1 MGIWS
6 DIAGIGVGI
15 GGFLAAPFT
24 GGASIPAGLAAGG
37 ALISAGAVG
46 DAAQKQAD
54 ATTQA
59 LNLQKTMYDTT
70 RSDLAPY
77 SSLGAASLGNLRQL
91 TGLPAAA
98 PATAAPPMASIGAPT
113 AVGQRPAP
121 PNTPIVGTAVPRAQT
136 SSGFVTMQAPDG
148 TINQVD
154 PAHVGYYQNLG
165 AQILPNA
172 SSYAPQ
178 GMAR

>member
-1 MGIWS
+1 MSVGTATAIGIA
-6 DIAGIGVGI
+6 AGIG
-15 GGFLAAPFT
+15 A
-24 GGASIPAGLAAGG
+24 GANIYSANKAAG
-37 ALISAGAVG
+37 AQQ
-46 DAAQKQAD
+46 AATDQSLA
-54 ATTQA
+54 
-59 LNLQKTMYDTT
+59 LQKTMYDTT
-70 RSDLAPY
+70 RADLAPY

-98 PATAAPPMASIGAPT
+98 PATAAPPMASTGAPT

-121 PNTPIVGTAVPRAQT
+121 PNTPIAGTAVPRAQT

-148 TINQVD
+148 TTNQVD

-165 AQILPNA
+165 AQIVPNA